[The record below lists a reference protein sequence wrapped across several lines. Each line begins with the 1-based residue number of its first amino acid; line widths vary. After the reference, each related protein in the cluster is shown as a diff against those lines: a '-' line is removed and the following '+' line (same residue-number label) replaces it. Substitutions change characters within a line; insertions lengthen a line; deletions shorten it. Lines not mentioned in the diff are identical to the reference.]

1 MNSTLLLIVV
11 RVVNARKIFFV
22 DAGIRFAVKPS
33 FLSAYDN
40 LKTFNSKV
48 KFDLCTKWLDI

>member
-11 RVVNARKIFFV
+11 RVVEARKIFFV

-33 FLSAYDN
+33 FLCAYDN
-40 LKTFNSKV
+40 LKRFNSKV
-48 KFDLCTKWLDI
+48 KFDLIGAPSG